1 MDLGAFHP
9 RNLFSWRSS
18 LSDTRRL
25 DEQSPTADAQAVT
38 VKVPRGKE
46 QATISKAKATGSQT
60 QISSNSQAGPLA
72 TKRFTG
78 TLRASQKDASKWDKV
93 PGQST
98 RRLGEY
104 GNTIQQDAQY
114 NRHPPVAPTLTDLAG
129 KVKGMYR
136 LLDLIG
142 ESGSNGYVD
151 KVIISQDS
159 LQHFI
164 NAVSPGAYTSITK
177 VDFKALDRFMIRPL
191 GVYGSKDGIVHL
203 LRSIGVV
210 DEDIATSLLS
220 PSDVG
225 NSRATLSSGLYIVK
239 ANATDLVDERHYVI
253 YWPEDSTW
261 NDSANSS
268 VRRNRVTFMRYL
280 TKICDQVVALL
291 TPEQS
296 ASIVWNEEQSNA
308 ESADI
313 DVGDDSD
320 RLFTFEVAETNE
332 QEESAVARP
341 GFQLNSPYISPGETP
356 PDCPVDP
363 ATLAPRLLPGETR
376 HAFWTATYVPHQ
388 THAEILDEHTFTQ
401 VALKQ
406 LLMNSA
412 LVLSENLDGNA
423 VQILVGVAIA
433 EHFPEQCDKW
443 RARNQGARTKFMQE
457 LTERK
462 ETVRKEVI
470 RGEDSLRRVLH
481 EAVVEDVIGLFPSL
495 ERDRL
500 SQASRPRAREVP
512 NADQGAE
519 NSLRLSDL
527 ESLYPDFRSV
537 YQKHVQNARFGIAL
551 RRDSYFE
558 NRKLRLV
565 AVRHLLD
572 KHQNLPS
579 QTRSELI
586 QALLKGDFYRAQHL
600 LSKTDGKKRADSGGW
615 SVGSIFSGGSGDLLG
630 RDMRMLAGSITD
642 SQFLLDVKGITETE
656 TRPATQEIETLA
668 HAQLASTIDAAV
680 KAMTRNVLAMQQEYC
695 TRSIQHEMES
705 EERKS
710 LNNALIEFIR
720 DVNAQSSERQDSV
733 VYIDGVIATQSV
745 GWRDP
750 VGYYDDVEVEWGTRP
765 RSHYGQEY
773 VVTGRQEVLQEP
785 RLEYWVYPMD
795 LTSDDKHNM
804 QLDPK
809 YIPQPTVNNR
819 LSSAFHLPIGVNVAF
834 CQVLENEKLL
844 LILVDQVR
852 VAIYLERL
860 PGMDMAI
867 ERHRP
872 VKVLNREKLEQ
883 DILFAFDETKRTLA
897 VCAPTKLHF
906 HMFVFDETF
915 KTLQGQGSGIN
926 LAPWYSQASETS
938 ITHIAFVC
946 GTEEVVF
953 VDSAAQARIFSFV
966 SMQFRPAS
974 LQLPSPPSAI
984 FSSPD
989 GACLITLHTQSEQP
1003 SLTAYHWETFGSTT
1017 GIALDVPK
1025 FPLQDAVLTS
1035 LVVRGRVFLL
1045 ALDVDSSSV
1054 KSIAIDITKKL
1065 TEFMFKENGSRNASN
1080 NKARHTLHNSLLDCH
1095 AEVWSRYP
1103 VLAAV
1108 RRRTVTS
1115 LSERKQKCL
1124 TFITEDDSR
1133 PFNAYFS
1140 DLIQTFERT
1149 TRKPTGDELRRI
1161 KVSAEQFGVFK
1172 EKVVLDPDWDVSRY
1186 RVGEWLVDVF
1196 CLIPI
1201 HIAVCRENR
1210 FVPLANGVL
1219 SSDLER
1225 TLLGA
1230 EVNKIVDKL
1239 SFGWYESIFQSYM
1252 ATKPVKV
1259 VSSMGQ
1265 QSVGKSFALNH
1276 LLDTSFAGSAMRTTE
1291 GVWMS
1296 VTPTDDA
1303 LVVALD
1309 FEGVDSVER
1318 SLQEDTLLVLFNTAI
1333 SNLVL
1338 FRNNFAFSRDIS
1350 GLFQS
1355 FQSSASVLD
1364 PAANPSLF
1372 QSTLVIIIKDV
1383 VESDKVEITRE
1394 FSLKFQKIVQ
1404 QEQRANFISRLHRG
1418 RLNIIPW
1425 PVIESREFYNLFST
1439 LKRRLD
1445 LQSVS
1450 HSTAGEF
1457 LHTIKTLMA
1466 KLKAN
1471 DWGALSQ
1478 TMTEHRAKTLS
1489 TLLPIALATGFS
1501 EIEPDFESLKNLD
1514 TDLEIEGNDTDSRF
1528 AISGREQISPMDIER
1543 HLSVL
1548 LESWNQS
1555 MPRQFTPDSE
1565 WIEQFVSHLHGVI
1578 DLRVNY
1584 VRLWLD
1590 SNLERFQDGH
1600 ATIEDLLRRFDN
1612 MVIEMR
1618 ANVQLCGVQ
1627 CASCHLLCV
1636 RGRLHEGDHS
1646 CKTTHRCVHDCK
1658 FCKGSPKPCGSRAGH
1673 PGEHVCVVNAHLCG
1687 EPCALSGKRGCLD
1700 DCTKVAGHVGDEHR
1714 CSALVHMCGEPCAL
1728 QEMKILGGKT
1738 YSCAESCCI
1747 PSDQEHT
1754 VHSCGMRLCPAACEL
1769 CKRLCIQPH
1778 LHGTMPGESHLCGE
1792 AHSCSALCSA
1802 SGICQIDTSPMSVE
1816 ATFTGRHETFQ
1827 YTKYTQVAKRLQ
1839 CVKTIQPGR
1848 MSHSGPHIHGKEKQ
1862 IFHFCETRCQSCGY
1876 FCTLPLGHTQQEHET
1891 SHGSMTQTRWAIDGP
1906 DDTGLELGGRKFSS
1920 NDEGA
1925 PMMCSLVCSSM
1936 GRHVHID
1943 YCRAGENAPCDGAEV
1958 QHINARMVP
1967 NPDKPKDAITHSL
1980 YWRRKGF
1987 KDPYTRDE
1995 QTNFAKC
2002 DAMCSGPEHSA
2013 TSGQPSYCTLPLFH
2027 PQKRLEDPV
2036 NGSGYIS
2043 NDGHLF
2049 DCRSPAVMQ
2058 QAFHVIFV
2066 IDKSGS
2072 MDSSDRQPLAEGPA
2086 AERIQERSNNR
2097 LGAVY
2102 SALYSF
2108 WSARHAAVA
2117 AGQRAGTQRGLDS
2130 VYSALYSFW
2139 SARNVG
2145 ATGVQEPTV
2154 TRRDAYSVILFND
2167 STTNAVINDF
2177 TSSPD
2182 QLLDVML
2189 SHRAYGGTNFATALR
2204 AAQATMVQN
2213 WSTERTPIMIF
2224 LSDGQ
2229 SAVSDEV
2236 VQDLCR
2242 STLRLGKQLSFH
2254 AVSFGPD
2261 SSAPMLRK
2269 MAQIALETQESA
2281 PQNAG
2286 FPAAASVPPSSFATA
2301 LDTVRTYSY
2310 RWTNNFNII

>member
-25 DEQSPTADAQAVT
+25 DEQTPTADAQAVT
-38 VKVPRGKE
+38 VKLADLARCYAVFGLM
-46 QATISKAKATGSQT
+46 
-60 QISSNSQAGPLA
+60 QILTAGPLA

-93 PGQST
+93 PGQNT
-98 RRLGEY
+98 RRLGEH
-104 GNTIQQDAQY
+104 GNTAQQNTQY
-114 NRHPPVAPTLTDLAG
+114 NRHPPVAPTLTRTLTDLAG

-296 ASIVWNEEQSNA
+296 VSIVWNEERNNV

-313 DVGDDSD
+313 DVSDDSD

-356 PDCPVDP
+356 PECPVDP

-388 THAEILDEHTFTQ
+388 NHAEILDEHTFTQ

-433 EHFPEQCDKW
+433 ERFPEQCDKW
-443 RARNQGARTKFMQE
+443 RAINQGARTKFMQE

-500 SQASRPRAREVP
+500 SQAFPPP
-512 NADQGAE
+512 NSGGPKCGSGCR
-519 NSLRLSDL
+519 N
-527 ESLYPDFRSV
+527 V

-565 AVRHLLD
+565 A
-572 KHQNLPS
+572 
-579 QTRSELI
+579 
-586 QALLKGDFYRAQHL
+586 ALLKGDFHRAQNL

-615 SVGSIFSGGSGDLLG
+615 SVGNIFSGGSGDFLG
-630 RDMRMLAGSITD
+630 RDMRMLAGGITD
-642 SQFLLDVKGITETE
+642 SQFLLDMKSITETE
-656 TRPATQEIETLA
+656 ARPATQEIETLA

-720 DVNAQSSERQDSV
+720 DVNAQSSGRQDSV

-750 VGYYDDVEVEWGTRP
+750 AGYYDDVEVEWGTRL

-804 QLDPK
+804 QLDP
-809 YIPQPTVNNR
+809 N
-819 LSSAFHLPIGVNVAF
+819 F

-852 VAIYLERL
+852 VAIYLERF
-860 PGMDMAI
+860 PAMDVAI

-872 VKVLNREKLEQ
+872 VKVLSREKLEE

-915 KTLQGQGSGIN
+915 KTLQGQGSGVN
-926 LAPWYSQASETS
+926 LAPWYKP
-938 ITHIAFVC
+938 
-946 GTEEVVF
+946 
-953 VDSAAQARIFSFV
+953 SF
-966 SMQFRPAS
+966 RNLYYAHR
-974 LQLPSPPSAI
+974 
-984 FSSPD
+984 FSSVAFP
-989 GACLITLHTQSEQP
+989 APYSRLRTVLASSLFTLRVNNR

-1025 FPLQDAVLTS
+1025 FPLRDAVLTS
-1035 LVVRGRVFLL
+1035 LVGRGRVFLL
-1045 ALDVDSSSV
+1045 GLDVDSSSV

-1115 LSERKQKCL
+1115 LSERKQKSL

-1161 KVSAEQFGVFK
+1161 KVSAEQFGVFRN
-1172 EKVVLDPDWDVSRY
+1172 KVALDPDWDVSRY

-1333 SNLVL
+1333 SNL
-1338 FRNNFAFSRDIS
+1338 
-1350 GLFQS
+1350 
-1355 FQSSASVLD
+1355 
-1364 PAANPSLF
+1364 
-1372 QSTLVIIIKDV
+1372 DV

-1450 HSTAGEF
+1450 HPTAGEF

-1466 KLKAN
+1466 KLKLDIFQQAN

-1501 EIEPDFESLKNLD
+1501 EIEPDFEPLKNLD

-1528 AISGREQISPMDIER
+1528 AISGREQISPMDVEM

-1565 WIEQFVSHLHGVI
+1565 WIERFVSHLHGLI

-1600 ATIEDLLRRFDN
+1600 ATIEDLLRSLQN
-1612 MVIEMR
+1612 CS
-1618 ANVQLCGVQ
+1618 QSQ
-1627 CASCHLLCV
+1627 
-1636 RGRLHEGDHS
+1636 
-1646 CKTTHRCVHDCK
+1646 
-1658 FCKGSPKPCGSRAGH
+1658 
-1673 PGEHVCVVNAHLCG
+1673 
-1687 EPCALSGKRGCLD
+1687 ALWF
-1700 DCTKVAGHVGDEHR
+1700 TVAGHVGDEHK

-1728 QEMKILGGKT
+1728 QEMKIVRPGKHILAQKAVVFLGTFLLQMTKNIRLAKVT
-1738 YSCAESCCI
+1738 CVVKRIRVRHCAQL
-1747 PSDQEHT
+1747 QEYVKLT
-1754 VHSCGMRLCPAACEL
+1754 QRLCLSKP
-1769 CKRLCIQPH
+1769 Q
-1778 LHGTMPGESHLCGE
+1778 
-1792 AHSCSALCSA
+1792 
-1802 SGICQIDTSPMSVE
+1802 
-1816 ATFTGRHETFQ
+1816 FTGRHETFQ
-1827 YTKYTQVAKRLQ
+1827 YTKLQSGSSVSRPSNQGECHTQ
-1839 CVKTIQPGR
+1839 
-1848 MSHSGPHIHGKEKQ
+1848 GPHIHNKEKQ
-1862 IFHFCETRCQSCGY
+1862 IFHFCETRCQNCGY

-1906 DDTGLELGGRKFSS
+1906 DETGLELGGRKFSS

-1925 PMMCSLVCSSM
+1925 PMMCNLVCSSM

-1980 YWRRKGF
+1980 YWRRR
-1987 KDPYTRDE
+1987 DPYTRDE

-2027 PQKRLEDPV
+2027 PPKRLEDPV

-2043 NDGHLF
+2043 SDGHLF

-2072 MDSSDRQPLAEGPA
+2072 MDSSDRKPLVEGPA
-2086 AERIQERSNNR
+2086 AERIQARSNNR

-2117 AGQRAGTQRGLDS
+2117 AGQRALGTQRGLDS

-2139 SARNVG
+2139 SARNAG

-2167 STTNAVINDF
+2167 FTTNVVVNDF
-2177 TSSPD
+2177 TSSP
-2182 QLLDVML
+2182 
-2189 SHRAYGGTNFATALR
+2189 GPALR
-2204 AAQATMVQN
+2204 YYATSSRLRWN
-2213 WSTERTPIMIF
+2213 KLCYSSPRSPSHHGAKLEHRKLLEPRIPIMIF

-2242 STLRLGKQLSFH
+2242 SALRLGKQLSFH

-2261 SSAPMLRK
+2261 SSVPILRK
-2269 MAQIALETQESA
+2269 MAQIALGIQESA

-2286 FPAAASVPPSSFATA
+2286 LPAAASVPPSSFATA
-2301 LDTVRTYSY
+2301 LDTVRLTETFLGIADSM
-2310 RWTNNFNII
+2310 RKPRGSLVH

>member
-1 MDLGAFHP
+1 MDLSAI
-9 RNLFSWRSS
+9 RLRDVFSWRSL
-18 LSDTRRL
+18 LSDIYRV
-25 DEQSPTADAQAVT
+25 DEQTPIMGAQV
-38 VKVPRGKE
+38 VSVSVSREE
-46 QATISKAKATGSQT
+46 QGTISRVTNSQSRT
-60 QISSNSQAGPLA
+60 SSSPQAGPPA
-72 TKRFTG
+72 TKKFTG
-78 TLRASQKDASKWDKV
+78 TLLASLKDAYKQEK
-93 PGQST
+93 GQIT
-98 RRLGEY
+98 RCPGEY
-104 GNTIQQDAQY
+104 ENTKQQDRQY
-114 NRHPPVAPTLTDLAG
+114 NRHPPVAPTLIDLAG
-129 KVKGMYR
+129 KVKGMCR

-151 KVIISQDS
+151 KVIISEDT

-177 VDFKALDRFMIRPL
+177 IDFKALDRFMIKPL
-191 GVYGSKDGIVHL
+191 GVYGSKDEIVRL

-220 PSDVG
+220 PKDVG
-225 NSRATLSSGLYIVK
+225 NPYLSSGLYIVR
-239 ANATDLVDERHYVI
+239 ANATDLVDERHYII

-261 NDSANSS
+261 NDSATSS
-268 VRRNRVTFMRYL
+268 ARRNRVTFMRYL
-280 TKICDQVVALL
+280 TKMCDQVTALL
-291 TPEQS
+291 SPEQS
-296 ASIVWNEEQSNA
+296 ASIVWNDEESNA
-308 ESADI
+308 ESANTG
-313 DVGDDSD
+313 VGDGSD

-341 GFQLNSPYISPGETP
+341 GFQMNSPYISAGETH
-356 PDCPVDP
+356 DCPIDP
-363 ATLAPRLLPGETR
+363 VVFTPRLLPGETC
-376 HAFWTATYVPHQ
+376 HAFWTATYVSHQ
-388 THAEILDEHTFTQ
+388 THAEILEQYTFTQ

-412 LVLSENLDGNA
+412 LVLSETLDDNA

-433 EHFPEQCDKW
+433 ERFPEQCDRW
-443 RARNQGARTKFMQE
+443 RARSQAARARFMQAFME
-457 LTERK
+457 KK
-462 ETVRKEVI
+462 ETIRKEVI
-470 RGEDSLRRVLH
+470 RGEHSLKRVLH
-481 EAVVEDVIGLFPSL
+481 EVVVEDVMKLFPSL
-495 ERDRL
+495 ERERL
-500 SQASRPRAREVP
+500 FQASCLRARESHV
-512 NADQGAE
+512 AYRF
-519 NSLRLSDL
+519 LRPLRPSDL
-527 ESLYPDFRSV
+527 EILYPDFRSI
-537 YQKHVQNARFGIAL
+537 YNKHVQNARFGIAL
-551 RRDSYFE
+551 RRDSYFQ

-565 AVRHLLD
+565 AVRHLD
-572 KHQNLPS
+572 KHPDLPS

-586 QALLKGDFYRAQHL
+586 QALLKGDFYGAQQL
-600 LSKTDGKKRADSGGW
+600 LSKTDGEKHAEPGGW
-615 SVGSIFSGGSGDLLG
+615 AVGNLFSGSSGDILN
-630 RDMRMLAGSITD
+630 RDTKMLAGSISD
-642 SQFLLDVKGITETE
+642 SQFLLDMEGITDTE
-656 TRPATQEIETLA
+656 TRSAIQEIEALA
-668 HAQLASTIDAAV
+668 HAQLASAIDATV

-695 TRSIQHEMES
+695 TRSVQHEIES

-710 LNNALIEFIR
+710 LNNALVEFVR
-720 DVNAQSSERQDSV
+720 DVNEQSSGRRDS
-733 VYIDGVIATQSV
+733 T
-745 GWRDP
+745 
-750 VGYYDDVEVEWGTRP
+750 GYYDDAKVEWATRF
-765 RSHYGQEY
+765 RSHYGDGASY
-773 VVTGRQEVLQEP
+773 MVTGRQEVLQEP
-785 RLEYWVYPMD
+785 RLEYWVYPVD
-795 LTSDDKHNM
+795 LTSDDKHNI

-809 YIPQPTVNNR
+809 YIPQPTVNSR
-819 LSSAFHLPIGVNVAF
+819 LSSAFHLPIGVNIAF

-844 LILVDQVR
+844 LILVDQVG

-860 PGMDMAI
+860 SAMDMAI
-867 ERHRP
+867 EQQRP
-872 VKVLNREKLEQ
+872 VKVLNRERLEQ
-883 DILFAFDETKRTLA
+883 DILFAFDETKRALA
-897 VCAPTKLHF
+897 VCAPTKLRLHI
-906 HMFVFDETF
+906 FVFDETF

-926 LAPWYSQASETS
+926 IAPWYSQASETS
-938 ITHIAFVC
+938 ITHITFVC
-946 GTEEVVF
+946 GTEEVAF
-953 VDSAAQARIFSFV
+953 VDSGAHARIFSFV

-989 GACLITLHTQSEQP
+989 GACLVTLHTQGKQP
-1003 SLTAYHWETFGSTT
+1003 SLTAYHWETFGSTA

-1025 FPLQDAVLTS
+1025 FPLQGAVLTS
-1035 LVVRGRVFLL
+1035 LASRGRVFLL
-1045 ALDVDSSSV
+1045 GLDVDTASV

-1080 NKARHTLHNSLLDCH
+1080 TKGHRTLHNSLLDCH

-1108 RRRTVTS
+1108 RRRTVAS
-1115 LSERKQKCL
+1115 LSERKQKSL

-1161 KVSAEQFGVFK
+1161 KVSAEQFGVFRDK
-1172 EKVVLDPDWDVSRY
+1172 MVLDPDWDVSRY

-1225 TLLGA
+1225 ALLGA
-1230 EVNKIVDKL
+1230 EVSRIVDKL

-1303 LVVALD
+1303 LIVALD
-1309 FEGVDSVER
+1309 FEGVNSVER

-1364 PAANPSLF
+1364 PATNPSLF
-1372 QSTLVIIIKDV
+1372 QSTLVIIIKAV
-1383 VESDKVEITRE
+1383 RNCITCSRFFPTASVRR

-1425 PVIESREFYNLFST
+1425 PVIESREFYNIFSA
-1439 LKRRLD
+1439 LKSQLD
-1445 LQSVS
+1445 LQGVS
-1450 HSTAGEF
+1450 HPTAGEF

-1501 EIEPDFESLKNLD
+1501 QVEPDSELLKNLD

-1528 AISGREQISPMDIER
+1528 AISRHEQISPMDVEK
-1543 HLSVL
+1543 HLSTL
-1548 LESWNQS
+1548 LESWNKS
-1555 MPRQFTPDSE
+1555 TPRQYMPDSE
-1565 WIEQFVSHLHGVI
+1565 WIEHFVSHLHGLI
-1578 DLRVNY
+1578 NLRVNH

-1590 SNLERFQDGH
+1590 SNLARFRDGH
-1600 ATIEDLLRRFDN
+1600 AAVEDLIRRFDD

-1646 CKTTHRCVHDCK
+1646 CKTTHRCVHNCK
-1658 FCKGSPKPCGSRAGH
+1658 FCKGGPKPCGSRAAH
-1673 PGEHVCVVNAHLCG
+1673 PGEHVCVVSAHLCG
-1687 EPCALSGKRGCLD
+1687 EPCTLSGKQGCLD

-1728 QEMKILGGKT
+1728 QEMKLLGGKT
-1738 YSCAESCCI
+1738 YSCPESCCI
-1747 PSDQEHT
+1747 PRRVPSANCFFPSADVILFSNQDHT
-1754 VHSCGMRLCPAACEL
+1754 VHSCGTRLCPASCEL

-1778 LHGTMPGESHLCGE
+1778 LHGVIPGEVHLCGE

-1802 SGICQIDTSPMSVE
+1802 PGICQIDTAPFSVE
-1816 ATFTGRHETFQ
+1816 ATFTGRHGIFQ
-1827 YTKYTQVAKRLQ
+1827 YTKYSQVAKRLQ
-1839 CVKTIQPGR
+1839 CIETIEPGR
-1848 MSHSGPHIHGKEKQ
+1848 VSHPGPHIHGKEEQ
-1862 IFHFCETRCQSCGY
+1862 IFHFCETRCQNCGY

-1906 DDTGLELGGRKFSS
+1906 DEKGLELEGRTFSS

-1925 PMMCSLVCSSM
+1925 PMMCNLVCSSM

-1943 YCRAGENAPCDGAEV
+1943 YCRAGENVHCDAAEV
-1958 QHINARMVP
+1958 QHINARMIP
-1967 NPDKPKDAITHSL
+1967 NPDRPKDAITHSL
-1980 YWRRKGF
+1980 YWRRMGTLDAIST
-1987 KDPYTRDE
+1987 DPYTRDK

-2013 TSGQPSYCTLPLFH
+2013 TEAGSGQPSYCTLPLFH
-2027 PQKRLEDPV
+2027 PPKKLEDPI
-2036 NGSGYIS
+2036 NGPGYIS

-2049 DCRSPAVMQ
+2049 DCKSPVMMQ

-2066 IDKSGS
+2066 IDKSSS
-2072 MDSSDRQPLAEGPA
+2072 MRYSDRQPLANGPV
-2086 AERIQERSNNR
+2086 AERIQERLNNR

-2102 SALYSF
+2102 SALYGF
-2108 WSARHAAVA
+2108 WSARHTAVA
-2117 AGQRAGTQRGLDS
+2117 AGQRTLGTQRGLD
-2130 VYSALYSFW
+2130 A
-2139 SARNVG
+2139 
-2145 ATGVQEPTV
+2145 QEPAV
-2154 TRRDAYSVILFND
+2154 TRRDAYSVILFNE
-2167 STTNAVINDF
+2167 STTAAVVNDF

-2182 QLLDVML
+2182 QLLDMLL
-2189 SHRAYGGTNFATALR
+2189 SHKAKGKTDFARALR
-2204 AAQATMVQN
+2204 AAQTIMVRK

-2224 LSDGQ
+2224 LSDGKC
-2229 SAVSDEV
+2229 AVSDEV

-2242 STLRLGKQLSFH
+2242 SALQHGKPLSFH
-2254 AVSFGPD
+2254 TVSFGPD
-2261 SSAPMLRK
+2261 SSVPILRK
-2269 MAQIALETQESA
+2269 MAQIALEIQESA
-2281 PQNAG
+2281 PQNPG
-2286 FPAAASVPPSSFATA
+2286 LPVAASVPPSSFATA
-2301 LDTVRTYSY
+2301 LDTVRLMEAFLGIADSMRKPRGSLVY
-2310 RWTNNFNII
+2310 